1 MPNIDYYDSIQ
12 PLSKDK
18 KWLRAE
24 HLLIE
29 SLAMLIFSFLEHAI
43 VSSTMQPWYI
53 PQCMDALIILLLD
66 NIFQ

>member
-18 KWLRAE
+18 KWPRAE

-43 VSSTMQPWYI
+43 VSSTGPNHATIVHTTMYGCINYI
-53 PQCMDALIILLLD
+53 AS
-66 NIFQ
+66 